1 MTEKR
6 LPDLK
11 FHFLEGI
18 LFQFLLKHFSGHF
31 SSRKFSNIFKDII
44 FLHFCTWPS
53 EKLFDI
59 FSLAFLVNFVPE
71 NTSQS
76 LNLYFSRMAGGS
88 TERLVQ
94 PSFPSNGIQAKVR
107 SKKADVEARNE
118 LWKHIKKELIDP
130 QAAGSVGI
138 GGPDG
143 DLAYTEIKTVGN
155 PQNVRKHRQQQKMSS
170 STGKIGSGH
179 TPRRRRRDRV
189 ERAVAQTD
197 WEGDQSGMVGPLP
210 GKN

>member
-1 MTEKR
+1 M
-6 LPDLK
+6 
-11 FHFLEGI
+11 I
-18 LFQFLLKHFSGHF
+18 
-31 SSRKFSNIFKDII
+31 
-44 FLHFCTWPS
+44 
-53 EKLFDI
+53 
-59 FSLAFLVNFVPE
+59 
-71 NTSQS
+71 
-76 LNLYFSRMAGGS
+76 FSRMAGGS

-210 GKN
+210 GKNSNLGPISV

>member
-1 MTEKR
+1 MTEKKTVR
-6 LPDLK
+6 FNKPLK
-11 FHFLEGI
+11 FHFLNGIVFGI
-18 LFQFLLKHFSGHF
+18 LVLENFLT
-31 SSRKFSNIFKDII
+31 
-44 FLHFCTWPS
+44 FLY
-53 EKLFDI
+53 
-59 FSLAFLVNFVPE
+59 LAFTVVFRHFFLNFFLVHFVPE

-76 LNLYFSRMAGGS
+76 LNLNFSRMAGGS

-210 GKN
+210 GKKSKLRPISV

>member
-1 MTEKR
+1 
-6 LPDLK
+6 
-11 FHFLEGI
+11 
-18 LFQFLLKHFSGHF
+18 
-31 SSRKFSNIFKDII
+31 
-44 FLHFCTWPS
+44 
-53 EKLFDI
+53 
-59 FSLAFLVNFVPE
+59 
-71 NTSQS
+71 
-76 LNLYFSRMAGGS
+76 MAGGS

-130 QAAGSVGI
+130 QAAGSVGGI

-210 GKN
+210 GKNSNQFQFR